1 MSETITR
8 QVQRVILE
16 IYKEFQRVCD
26 QHNLR
31 YYAIGGTCIGAVRHQ
46 GFIPWDDDI
55 DVAMPYEDYQKL
67 RSLRNSFQPPFEF
80 YDYNTHKFY
89 NCLFFKL
96 HDVNTT
102 FIEQS
107 AVNYPDRFTG
117 CYIDIMPICA
127 APDYDRQQV
136 SLIQK
141 ALMYGKLNHAQR
153 FPIVEKERLIGKAL
167 WLSNVPFRLT
177 KPFNYWSEKM
187 EQAFSQNR
195 FGATSKILFGWRH
208 NRERMLFD
216 YADFCDYIKIPFED
230 TTMRVPIGYDNYL
243 RKDFGDYMTLSP
255 EKERVSMHPTAVI
268 DLQKSFREYAK
279 EGIKL

>member
-67 RSLRNSFQPPFEF
+67 RSLRNPFRPPFEI
-80 YDYNTHKFY
+80 YDYNIFKQDS
-89 NCLFFKL
+89 CLFLKL
-96 HDVNTT
+96 HDVDTA
-102 FIEQS
+102 FIQYS
-107 AVNYPDRFTG
+107 AVKYADRYIG
-117 CYIDIMPICA
+117 CSIDIMPVCGI
-127 APDYDRQQV
+127 PDDDKLQV
-136 SLIQK
+136 RFLQK
-141 ALMYGKLNHAQR
+141 CRIYNILNHAQR
-153 FPIVEKERLIGKAL
+153 FPLREKKKFLGKAL
-167 WLSNVPFRLT
+167 WLLSVPFRLT
-177 KPFNYWSEKM
+177 KPYNYYSGKM
-187 EQAFSQNR
+187 EKLFSQNQ
-195 FGATSKILFGWRH
+195 FGTTAKIMFGWRM
-208 NRERMLFD
+208 NKKRMLFH
-216 YADFCDYIKIPFED
+216 YADFSDYIEMPFED

-243 RKDFGDYMTLSP
+243 RKDFGDYMTLPP
-255 EKERVSMHPTAVI
+255 EEERISMHPTAVI